1 MKVKVGDLV
10 KTNNAA
16 NEIWNVPFYD
26 KGYGLVLELFEDS
39 EGVPYSK
46 VLWNET
52 EGPYDGK
59 AMWYPSDALGII
71 GEANK
76 K

>member
-1 MKVKVGDLV
+1 MKISVGDLV
-10 KTNNAA
+10 KTNRAA
-16 NEIWNVPFYD
+16 NEIWNVPSYD
-26 KGYGLVLELFEDS
+26 KGHGLVLELFEDS

-46 VLWNET
+46 VLWSET

-71 GEANK
+71 GGTGTK
-76 K
+76 